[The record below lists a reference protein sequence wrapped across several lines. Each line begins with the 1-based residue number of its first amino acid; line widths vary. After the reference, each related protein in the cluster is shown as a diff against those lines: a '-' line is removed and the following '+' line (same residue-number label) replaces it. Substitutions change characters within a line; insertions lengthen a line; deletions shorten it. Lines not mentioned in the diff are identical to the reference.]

1 MTPQAN
7 QPDPESLSPQA
18 AVALLEV
25 AVEAARAGAVIL
37 RERAP
42 HVRDVVWQSKGASD
56 FVSEVDLAAEAR
68 IAASITRRLP
78 RAVVAGEEES
88 PDAYDAA
95 GLVFV
100 VDPLDGT
107 TNYLHGYPEYAVS
120 IGVMEHGVLAAAV
133 VHNAATGEEFT
144 ATRGGGAWRGAERL
158 RVSAITDPTRA
169 LIGTGFPFKYLEYLD
184 DYQRQFA
191 AIASSTAGI
200 RRAGS
205 AALDLCD
212 VACGRFDAFWEH
224 RLAPW
229 DLAAGVLLIREAGG
243 RVTTFTG
250 ADAPVAHG
258 PIVASN
264 GLMHEWFLDILAGD
278 DGAGD
283 LAASGIL
290 A

>member
-1 MTPQAN
+1 MRR
-7 QPDPESLSPQA
+7 L
-18 AVALLEV
+18 
-25 AVEAARAGAVIL
+25 
-37 RERAP
+37 
-42 HVRDVVWQSKGASD
+42 VWRSKGVAD

-68 IAASITRRLP
+68 ISASITRRLP
-78 RAVVAGEEES
+78 RAIVAGEEES
-88 PDAYDAA
+88 PDAFDAP

-120 IGVMEHGVLAAAV
+120 IGVLEHGVLVAAV

-144 ATRGGGAWRGAERL
+144 ATAGGGAWRGGQPL
-158 RVSAITDPTRA
+158 QVSTIDVPGRA
-169 LIGTGFPFKYLEYLD
+169 LIGTGFPFKHLEHLA

-191 AIASSTAGI
+191 VITATTSGI

-212 VACGRFDAFWEH
+212 VACGRFEAFWEH

-229 DLAAGVLLIREAGG
+229 DIAAGMLLVREAGG
-243 RVTTFTG
+243 RVTTFGGT
-250 ADAPVAHG
+250 DAAVAHG
-258 PIVASN
+258 QIAASN
-264 GLMHEWFLDILAGD
+264 GTLHPWLLGVLAGADPD
-278 DGAGD
+278 DSAD
-283 LAASGIL
+283 ELAASGIL